1 VFKADRYNAL
11 YIVRITSDL
20 LSGDDVRMIPSE
32 VTSALQAGSRK
43 IVFSVT
49 VGSLAN
55 QMQLTSLL
63 LRCKEITRKFNAQL
77 MFVEKNNGEQSAYG
91 NICRTVKVPLYT
103 IGLEESSET
112 DLYDQR
118 AEFKGVT

>member
-1 VFKADRYNAL
+1 MPFVSTVSTKSGWHSAYHCDR
-11 YIVRITSDL
+11 I
-20 LSGDDVRMIPSE
+20 
-32 VTSALQAGSRK
+32 
-43 IVFSVT
+43 SVT